1 MAIANDAQHDGEVP
15 AMAGDAVAGGAGEVR
30 GAVEAGL
37 AATTGGT
44 VHPGL
49 AAAVSVFEAAGT
61 PWAILR
67 GSLDGSESEVD
78 LLVGAAAAG
87 KLRSLLA
94 PAGFFPLPAIGH
106 GGHRF
111 FRAYDA
117 GTDRWFTLDVVVDL
131 AFGPGRSLLL
141 PVPPQAVLAG
151 RLRGDG
157 GSRLAPDD
165 AFWLLLLH
173 DLLDRAG
180 IPDHHAEQLARL
192 VAHARPDGQVGRAID
207 GLAGEGTARQL
218 IALVAS
224 GNRSPTVAAGRR
236 LGRRWARVD
245 PAGTVRRRAGQWAL
259 SRLRKP
265 FTALRRPGIG
275 ITILGPDGAGKSS
288 LAEALRTGFPTPT
301 RTIYLGLYGG
311 GLAGGGPLGLVHRLG
326 RLWRGWLVGRWH
338 RWRGRLVVYDRHAL
352 DAHVPGRHAG
362 TRSRI
367 RRWILAHAIPAPEL
381 IVVLDAPAEV
391 LFARKGEHD
400 VTTLESQRRGYAEIA
415 RRFGGAQLVDA
426 ARDAD
431 LVRRDVT
438 ERTWRRL
445 AKGYR
450 GG

>member
-1 MAIANDAQHDGEVP
+1 MAIANDAQHDGDVP
-15 AMAGDAVAGGAGEVR
+15 AMAGDAGKTPEKLDAGFAAG
-30 GAVEAGL
+30 
-37 AATTGGT
+37 TGGS

-49 AAAVSVFEAAGT
+49 APAVTVLDAAGVS
-61 PWAILR
+61 WAILR

-87 KLRSLLA
+87 KLRALLA
-94 PAGFFPLPAIGH
+94 PAGFYRLPAIGH

-111 FRAYDA
+111 FRAYDE

-141 PVPPQAVLAG
+141 PVAPEAVLTG
-151 RLRGDG
+151 SVRDER

-180 IPDHHAEQLARL
+180 IPDHHADQLARL
-192 VAHARPDGQVGRAID
+192 VVDARADGQVGRAID
-207 GLAGEGTARQL
+207 RVAGDGTAHQL
-218 IALVAS
+218 IAVVAS
-224 GNRSPTVAAGRR
+224 GNRAATVGPGRR
-236 LGRRWARVD
+236 LGRRWARAD
-245 PAGTVRRRAGQWAL
+245 PAGTVRRRAAQWVL
-259 SRLRKP
+259 GRLRKP

-352 DAHVPGRHAG
+352 DARVPGRHVG
-362 TRSRI
+362 MRSRI
-367 RRWILAHAIPAPEL
+367 RRWILAHAIPPPEL

-400 VTTLESQRRGYAEIA
+400 VATLEAQRRGYAEIA
-415 RRFGGAQLVDA
+415 GRFAGAQLVDA

-438 ERTWRRL
+438 ARTWRRL
-445 AKGYR
+445 AQGYR